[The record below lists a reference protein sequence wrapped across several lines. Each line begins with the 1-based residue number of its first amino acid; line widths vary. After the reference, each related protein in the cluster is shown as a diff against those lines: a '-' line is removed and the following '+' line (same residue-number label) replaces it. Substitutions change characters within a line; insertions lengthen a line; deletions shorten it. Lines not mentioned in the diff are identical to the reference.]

1 MPIAVRPVPSAVFE
15 RPDQLEQRLPFLL
28 KGVPLPLTS
37 SRLLRNRR
45 GSLAVDLGTANTVV
59 FVKGEGIV
67 LFEPSVIAI
76 NEHTT
81 EVLAAGTQAKEM
93 IGRTP
98 GSIRAMRPLRHGVI
112 SDFEVTEKM
121 LHYFIGKAIG
131 KRRGRPSVVL
141 CVPSGLTGVE
151 RDAVQDAAL
160 AAGAAEVSLIEE
172 AMAAAIGADLPVAEP
187 VGSMVVDIGG
197 GTTEVAITSLG
208 GLVVAESVRVG
219 GYEMDEA
226 IVRHVKTSNGLLVG
240 GEEAE
245 AVKIRIGSAW
255 PLAVDETAELR
266 GRDLA
271 TGLLRRTVI
280 AADEVRHALTVPL
293 ERIVEA
299 VRATLERAPA
309 ELSADVMQRGLV
321 LVGGGALLRG
331 IDRRLQAET
340 GLAVDD
346 RRRAPDARR
355 RWRRQKPGGTA
366 SACRFR
372 EGARPPATR
381 RYDSIDVL
389 MTRKARRDREGFS
402 LPPSEQDFR

>member
-1 MPIAVRPVPSAVFE
+1 M
-15 RPDQLEQRLPFLL
+15 
-28 KGVPLPLTS
+28 
-37 SRLLRNRR
+37 
-45 GSLAVDLGTANTVV
+45 
-59 FVKGEGIV
+59 

-76 NEHTT
+76 NEDTT

-160 AAGAAEVSLIEE
+160 VAGAAEVSLIEE

-226 IVRHVKTSNGLLVG
+226 IVRHVKTSHRLLVG

-255 PLAVDETAELR
+255 PLGDDETAELR
-266 GRDLA
+266 GRDLV
-271 TGLLRRTVI
+271 TGLLRRAVI

-299 VRATLERAPA
+299 VTVDARARTRRVVCGCDATRTDARRWRRA
-309 ELSADVMQRGLV
+309 SARHRSPSA
-321 LVGGGALLRG
+321 GGNWP
-331 IDRRLQAET
+331 RRH
-340 GLAVDD
+340 D

-355 RWRRQKPGGTA
+355 RWRRQKPGRTA

-372 EGARPPATR
+372 KGTCSPATR
-381 RYDSIDVL
+381 RPDSID
-389 MTRKARRDREGFS
+389 S
-402 LPPSEQDFR
+402 

>member
-1 MPIAVRPVPSAVFE
+1 LRCGQCLRSVRE
-15 RPDQLEQRLPFLL
+15 PDQLEQWLPFLL

-76 NEHTT
+76 NEDTK
-81 EVLAAGTQAKEM
+81 EVLAAGTHAKEM

-112 SDFEVTEKM
+112 SDFDVTEKM

-187 VGSMVVDIGG
+187 VGSLVVDIGG

-226 IVRHVKTSNGLLVG
+226 IVRHVKTSHGLFVG

-255 PLAVDETAELR
+255 PLTDDETAELR
-266 GRDLA
+266 GRDLV

-280 AADEVRHALTVPL
+280 AADEVRHALTLPL

-299 VRATLERAPA
+299 VRTTLERAPA

-340 GLAVDD
+340 GLAVTIAEEPLTRVAVGAGRSLEEPRLHAGFAKGHAR
-346 RRRAPDARR
+346 RRRA
-355 RWRRQKPGGTA
+355 GT
-366 SACRFR
+366 
-372 EGARPPATR
+372 TR
-381 RYDSIDVL
+381 
-389 MTRKARRDREGFS
+389 
-402 LPPSEQDFR
+402 

>member
-1 MPIAVRPVPSAVFE
+1 MRPSDRARRSLREDADCGAARASAVFE
-15 RPDQLEQRLPFLL
+15 RSDQLEQWLPFLL

-76 NEHTT
+76 NEDTT

-226 IVRHVKTSNGLLVG
+226 VVRHVKTSHGLLVG

-245 AVKIRIGSAW
+245 GVKIRIGSAW
-255 PLAVDETAELR
+255 PLADDETAELR

-299 VRATLERAPA
+299 VRTTLERAPA

-340 GLAVDD
+340 GLAVAIAEEPLTRVAVGAGRSLEEPRLHAGFAKRRAR
-346 RRRAPDARR
+346 RRRA
-355 RWRRQKPGGTA
+355 GTA
-366 SACRFR
+366 R
-372 EGARPPATR
+372 
-381 RYDSIDVL
+381 
-389 MTRKARRDREGFS
+389 
-402 LPPSEQDFR
+402 

>member
-1 MPIAVRPVPSAVFE
+1 MRPSDRACRSLREDADCGAASASAVFE
-15 RPDQLEQRLPFLL
+15 RPDQLEQWLPFPL

-37 SRLLRNRR
+37 SRLFGNRR

-76 NEHTT
+76 NEDTT

-160 AAGAAEVSLIEE
+160 VAGAAEVSLIEE

-187 VGSMVVDIGG
+187 VGSMVVD
-197 GTTEVAITSLG
+197 T
-208 GLVVAESVRVG
+208 VAERPRWQSHRL
-219 GYEMDEA
+219 ED
-226 IVRHVKTSNGLLVG
+226 S
-240 GEEAE
+240 
-245 AVKIRIGSAW
+245 S
-255 PLAVDETAELR
+255 LR
-266 GRDLA
+266 NPFVWA
-271 TGLLRRTVI
+271 
-280 AADEVRHALTVPL
+280 
-293 ERIVEA
+293 
-299 VRATLERAPA
+299 
-309 ELSADVMQRGLV
+309 
-321 LVGGGALLRG
+321 
-331 IDRRLQAET
+331 
-340 GLAVDD
+340 
-346 RRRAPDARR
+346 
-355 RWRRQKPGGTA
+355 
-366 SACRFR
+366 
-372 EGARPPATR
+372 ATR
-381 RYDSIDVL
+381 WTKQSSG
-389 MTRKARRDREGFS
+389 M
-402 LPPSEQDFR
+402 

>member
-1 MPIAVRPVPSAVFE
+1 M
-15 RPDQLEQRLPFLL
+15 
-28 KGVPLPLTS
+28 
-37 SRLLRNRR
+37 
-45 GSLAVDLGTANTVV
+45 
-59 FVKGEGIV
+59 

-76 NEHTT
+76 NEDTT

-226 IVRHVKTSNGLLVG
+226 IVRHVKMSHGLLVG

-255 PLAVDETAELR
+255 PLADDETAEVR

-271 TGLLRRTVI
+271 SGLLRRSVI

-299 VRATLERAPA
+299 VRGRSSGHP
-309 ELSADVMQRGLV
+309 RNC
-321 LVGGGALLRG
+321 LR
-331 IDRRLQAET
+331 
-340 GLAVDD
+340 
-346 RRRAPDARR
+346 
-355 RWRRQKPGGTA
+355 
-366 SACRFR
+366 
-372 EGARPPATR
+372 
-381 RYDSIDVL
+381 
-389 MTRKARRDREGFS
+389 M
-402 LPPSEQDFR
+402 

>member
-1 MPIAVRPVPSAVFE
+1 M
-15 RPDQLEQRLPFLL
+15 
-28 KGVPLPLTS
+28 
-37 SRLLRNRR
+37 
-45 GSLAVDLGTANTVV
+45 
-59 FVKGEGIV
+59 

-76 NEHTT
+76 NEDTK

-151 RDAVQDAAL
+151 RDAVRDAAL
-160 AAGAAEVSLIEE
+160 VAGAAEVSLIEE

-226 IVRHVKTSNGLLVG
+226 IVRHVKTSHRLLVG

-255 PLAVDETAELR
+255 PLADDETAELR
-266 GRDLA
+266 GRDLV

-280 AADEVRHALTVPL
+280 AADEVRHALTLPL

-299 VRATLERAPA
+299 VKYDARARTRGVVCGCDATRAHARRRRRASPRDRAPPA
-309 ELSADVMQRGLV
+309 GGNWARGH
-321 LVGGGALLRG
+321 
-331 IDRRLQAET
+331 DRR
-340 GLAVDD
+340 G
-346 RRRAPDARR
+346 APDARR
-355 RWRRQKPGGTA
+355 RWRRQKPGRTA

-372 EGARPPATR
+372 EGARSPATCR
-381 RYDSIDVL
+381 PDSIDVM
-389 MTRKARRDREGFS
+389 MTREARRD
-402 LPPSEQDFR
+402 